1 MELYITF
8 GFLLGIAV
16 SLALPVFGLGVTN
29 EQANQS
35 PQ

>member
-16 SLALPVFGLGVTN
+16 SAGF
-29 EQANQS
+29 ACFWIRS
-35 PQ
+35 KR